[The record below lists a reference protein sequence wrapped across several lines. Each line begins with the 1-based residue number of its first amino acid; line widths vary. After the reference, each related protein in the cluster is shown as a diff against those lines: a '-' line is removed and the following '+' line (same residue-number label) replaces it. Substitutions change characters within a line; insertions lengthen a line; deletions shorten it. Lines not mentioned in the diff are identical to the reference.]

1 MKSVQIM
8 VTAGL
13 GLLMLTGCQ
22 TVRSTSVSEAGSPP
36 ETINVALIGSNN
48 QSVGSAVLT
57 AVKDGVQLDVQVS
70 GLPPGVHGLHIH
82 EKAVCE
88 APTFDSAGAHFNP
101 HMKEHGFLNPKGA
114 HAGDL
119 PNLIVDAQGNG
130 KFSAVTNAIVLD
142 KGKPNSLFKPDG
154 SSLVVHEKAD
164 DLKTD
169 PSGNS
174 GKRIACGAVK

>member
-1 MKSVQIM
+1 MKSVQIA
-8 VTAGL
+8 VTASL
-13 GLLMLTGCQ
+13 GLFMLTGCQ
-22 TVRSTSVSEAGSPP
+22 AVRSTSVSEAASPP
-36 ETINVALIGSNN
+36 TTINVVLIGSNN
-48 QSVGSAVLT
+48 QSVGSAQLT

-70 GLPPGVHGLHIH
+70 GLPPGVHGLHFH

-88 APTFDSAGAHFNP
+88 APSFDSAGAHFNP

-130 KFSAVTNAIVLD
+130 KFSAVTKSVVLD
-142 KGKPNSLFKPDG
+142 KDKPISLVKPGG
-154 SSLVVHEKAD
+154 SSLVIHEKED
-164 DLKTD
+164 DMKTD

>member
-1 MKSVQIM
+1 MKTVQM
-8 VTAGL
+8 MMTASL
-13 GLLMLTGCQ
+13 GLMIVTGCQ
-22 TVRSTSVSEAGSPP
+22 SVRSTSVSEATTSP
-36 ETINVALIGSNN
+36 ETIRVALIGSNN
-48 QSVGSAVLT
+48 QSVGSAQLT
-57 AVKDGVQLDVQVS
+57 AVRDGVQMDVEVS
-70 GLPPGVHGLHIH
+70 GLSPGLHGLHIH
-82 EKAVCE
+82 EKAICE

-130 KFSAVTNAIVLD
+130 RFSSVTKAVVLEKD
-142 KGKPNSLFKPDG
+142 KPNSLFKPG
-154 SSLVVHEKAD
+154 GTSLVIHEKAD

>member
-8 VTAGL
+8 VTASL
-13 GLLMLTGCQ
+13 GLLLLTGCQ
-22 TVRSTSVSEAGSPP
+22 AARSTAVSEASTPP
-36 ETINVALIGSNN
+36 ESISVALIGVNN
-48 QSVGSAVLT
+48 QSVGSAQFT

-82 EKAVCE
+82 EKAMCE
-88 APTFDSAGAHFNP
+88 APTFDSAGGHFNP
-101 HMKEHGFLNPKGA
+101 QMKEHGFLNPKGA

-130 KFSAVTNAIVLD
+130 KFSAVTKAVILEKD
-142 KGKPNSLFKPDG
+142 KPNSLIKTDG